1 MKTELLNF
9 EDDICVRIL
18 KDGHVLAFPT
28 ETVFGFGVIAR
39 KDAFDELCALK
50 KRVPDKPFTIMVS
63 DKEEIADYTDL
74 DDRSQ
79 RLIDRFMPGEIT
91 VLFPAKA
98 GLAHYLTLGQET
110 VGIRISAKREVRDLI
125 RRVGRP
131 MLVTSAN
138 LSGTSPLLEE
148 KSVLTQFEGRIRGVV
163 RGTCESNIP
172 STIVMIRQDQLIL
185 IRQGSIPFEKI
196 EEEWNR

>member
-9 EDDICVRIL
+9 EDDTCVRIL

-28 ETVFGFGVIAR
+28 ETVFGFGAIAR

-74 DDRSQ
+74 DDRSK

-138 LSGTSPLLEE
+138 LSGTPPLLEE

-172 STIVMIRQDQLIL
+172 STIVMIRQDQLML